1 MVLSKISTFLKSLP
15 RLRGRQAAK
24 AYGLLGVGLFLFG
37 GVLALAYN
45 FIFLPGAVLTPG
57 GVATGS
63 GSRATP
69 TEARDIPG
77 PINGLLFTASEAKAW
92 QNRRPL
98 GVILENHVN
107 ARPQSGLSSADVV
120 YEAIAEGGI
129 TRTLAMYLTNL
140 TPVSLGPV
148 RSMRIYF
155 LDWLEEYQAVAA
167 HVGGNIVAMQRIGAE
182 GVRNIDQFYNGATY
196 DRVSDRPAPHNV
208 YTTTDRLWQTA
219 ERKGYTGS
227 STFPSWKFKQEA
239 TASARPASQTLR
251 LGFQGYPSY
260 KVIWNYNPADNTY
273 QRSVGGSP
281 DIDRG
286 NNQPVL
292 AKTIAVAVMDYK
304 TGLSYP
310 GDVAAKI
317 TNIGSGMA
325 YVLTDGVVT
334 EGTWSKKTRTDRT
347 IFKDAKGVEISFNRG
362 PIWVEVVP
370 PGTPV
375 EFQ

>member
-1 MVLSKISTFLKSLP
+1 MVLSKVSTFLKSLP
-15 RLRGRQAAK
+15 RLRGREAVK
-24 AYGLLGVGLFLFG
+24 AYGLLGMGLFLFG

-45 FIFLPGAVLTPG
+45 FIFLPSSTLNPG
-57 GVATGS
+57 GVGTGS
-63 GSRATP
+63 GLPREAV
-69 TEARDIPG
+69 EARDIPG
-77 PINGLLFTASEAKAW
+77 PINGVFFTATEAKIW

-107 ARPQSGLSSADVV
+107 SRPQSGLSSADVV
-120 YEAIAEGGI
+120 YEALAEGGI

-155 LDWLEEYQAVAA
+155 LDWLQEYEAVAA
-167 HVGGNIVAMQRIGAE
+167 HVGGNSVAMQRIGAE

-196 DRVSDRPAPHNV
+196 DRVTDRPSPHNV
-208 YTTTDRLWQTA
+208 YTTTERLWQTA
-219 ERKGYTGS
+219 ERKGYTGP
-227 STFPSWKFKQEA
+227 STFPSWKFKDEA
-239 TASARPASQTLR
+239 TASARPTSQTLR
-251 LGFQGYPSY
+251 LGFLGYPSY
-260 KVIWNYNPADNTY
+260 KVAWNYNSADNTY
-273 QRSVGGSP
+273 QRSVGGNP

-286 NNQPVL
+286 NNQPVA
-292 AKTIAVAVMDYK
+292 AKTIVVAVMDYK

-317 TNIGSGMA
+317 TNIGTGKA

-334 EGTWSKKTRTDRT
+334 EGTWSKKSRTDRT
-347 IFKDAKGVEISFNRG
+347 IFKDAAGVEIPFNRG
-362 PIWVEVVP
+362 PIWVEIVP
-370 PGTPV
+370 PNTPV